1 MMDMPAVLPQKE
13 LAANTLQLGAF
24 AVFLFLH
31 GWNTQERGNQHGT
44 IASKISAIRWHHR
57 ALAGYEPET
66 DAGHALLMRALKRLS
81 KPVAKKHP
89 LTARMLR
96 GIFGL
101 LDLNQSGHQLVWGLL
116 LIGYFFLLRRGEF
129 LKVDGKWEKYV
140 LLFGD
145 AQFYNANE
153 EPCKAQHATMVG
165 IVLRGGKNN
174 QFGRN
179 EIRYQFATGD
189 PLLCPVR
196 GLAWIRMAN
205 RVHKT
210 QPWEPIS
217 RLRSNHGVGN
227 GHVVQLLKEV
237 ASELGLNAVN
247 YSTHSIRIG
256 GSTALLNSGANP
268 LVIKLLGRWLSDC
281 YQSYPVLTA
290 KGTVGV
296 SRLMC

>member
-1 MMDMPAVLPQKE
+1 
-13 LAANTLQLGAF
+13 
-24 AVFLFLH
+24 
-31 GWNTQERGNQHGT
+31 
-44 IASKISAIRWHHR
+44 
-57 ALAGYEPET
+57 
-66 DAGHALLMRALKRLS
+66 
-81 KPVAKKHP
+81 
-89 LTARMLR
+89 
-96 GIFGL
+96 
-101 LDLNQSGHQLVWGLL
+101 

-145 AQFYNANE
+145 AQFYDGNE
-153 EPCKAQHATMVG
+153 RPCKVRHATMVG
-165 IVLRGGKNN
+165 FVLRGGKNS

-196 GLAWIRMAN
+196 GLAWIRIAN
-205 RVHKT
+205 RAHKT
-210 QPWEPIS
+210 QPWEPIA
-217 RLRSNHGVGN
+217 RAGPNHGVEN
-227 GHVVQLLKEV
+227 GHIVQLLKE
-237 ASELGLNAVN
+237 AAATLGLNPAN

-281 YQSYPVLTA
+281 YQSYPVLTP

-296 SRLMC
+296 SKLMSSSG